1 MAEEVSFLLAFAAG
15 VVSFVSPCVLPLI
28 PIYLSYLGGAALQPG
43 EEASAALRRR
53 TVTHALLFVAGFSIV
68 FTLLGASAGLA
79 GSLLRQHMPLIRQ
92 ASGVV
97 IVLLGLSMVGLFQLP
112 FLQIERRFHLAPSS
126 PSKGRVGKARS
137 LLMGVVFGFG
147 WTPCIGPI
155 LGAILSVAMNSQT
168 AGQGTFLLAVYSAGL
183 GIPFLG
189 AGLALGR
196 ATGFLRRLNR
206 HLRMV
211 SLASGVLIVI
221 MGILVYFNAFQRLS
235 GLFPWSV

>member
-15 VVSFVSPCVLPLI
+15 VVSFASPCVLPLI

-79 GSLLRQHMPLIRQ
+79 GSLLRQHMTLIRQ

-126 PSKGRVGKARS
+126 NVGKARS

-196 ATGFLRRLNR
+196 ATGFLRRLHR

-211 SLASGVLIVI
+211 SLASGVLIII

>member
-1 MAEEVSFLLAFAAG
+1 
-15 VVSFVSPCVLPLI
+15 LPLM
-28 PIYLSYLGGAALQPG
+28 PIYLSYLGGASLHPG

-53 TVTHALLFVAGFSIV
+53 TVVHALLFVAGFSIV
-68 FTLLGASAGLA
+68 FTLLGASAGLM
-79 GSLLRQHMPLIRQ
+79 GSLLREHMPLIRQ

-112 FLQIERRFHLAPSS
+112 FLQVERRFHLAPSS
-126 PSKGRVGKARS
+126 SAGKVRS

-168 AGQGTFLLAVYSAGL
+168 AGQGTFLLAIYSAGL
-183 GIPFLG
+183 GIPFIA
-189 AGLALGR
+189 AGLALGQ
-196 ATGFLRRLNR
+196 ATGFLRRLNS
-206 HLRMV
+206 HLRGV

-221 MGILVYFNAFQRLS
+221 MGILVFFNAFQRLS